1 MSTATPIERYTKLG
15 KIGGGAYGVVY
26 KATDTQ
32 TGLLVALKK
41 IKTEVEE
48 DGIPA
53 TALREIVFL
62 RQLKHDNVVKLKDI
76 VMEPGKYLLVFEYM
90 DSDLHS
96 VMKNLPC
103 AMAEEVVQSYT
114 NQMLEGLAYCHS
126 MGVMHRDLKPQ
137 NLLVSKDGTL
147 KIADFGLCRAFTY
160 RTLTVEVVTRWYRAP
175 EILLGSNTYSP
186 VLDVW
191 SVGCITVE
199 MSTNKVLFEGNC
211 EIDQLHLIFRTF
223 GTPED
228 GVWPG
233 VTQLPYWRDNFPQW
247 VRQKTWNDIAPDI
260 PPEGHDLLK
269 VSCLRRYC
277 ILPYSTCDHCV
288 GHAGV

>member
-1 MSTATPIERYTKLG
+1 MSGERYQRIG

-26 KATDTQ
+26 KATDAETSQ
-32 TGLLVALKK
+32 LVALKK
-41 IKTEVEE
+41 IKTEVEG

-62 RQLKHDNVVKLKDI
+62 RQLRHPNVVTLKDI

-96 VMKNLPC
+96 LMKNLSSPLT
-103 AMAEEVVQSYT
+103 EEVVQSYT
-114 NQMLEGLAYCHS
+114 NQMLEGLAYCHA

-137 NLLVSKDGTL
+137 NLLVSKDGAL

-175 EILLGSNTYSP
+175 EILLGCNTYSP

-191 SVGCITVE
+191 SVGCIMVE
-199 MSTNKVLFEGNC
+199 MSRNKVLFEGNC
-211 EIDQLHLIFRTF
+211 DIDQLHLIFRMF
-223 GTPED
+223 GTPDESS
-228 GVWPG
+228 WPG
-233 VTQLPYWRDNFPQW
+233 VTQCPFWRDNFPSW
-247 VRQKTWNDIAPDI
+247 VRVKTWPDIVPDI
-260 PPEGHDLLK
+260 PSEGHDLLK
-269 VSCLRRYC
+269 VN
-277 ILPYSTCDHCV
+277 ILKYHRGKRLTLC
-288 GHAGV
+288 